1 MRKAKK
7 DELIKKSEVLLL
19 IQNYIRSKQMYD
31 FTKDTGIPQLYH
43 IYSEVEKLKTEKIV
57 EDLISE
63 NDQLKLKLLASGKR
77 SDDCDPDCYCE

>member
-19 IQNYIRSKQMYD
+19 IQNYIRSIQMND
-31 FTKDTGIPQLYH
+31 FTKDAGIPQLYH
-43 IYSEVEKLKTEKIV
+43 IYSEVEKLKTEKTV

-63 NDQLKLKLLASGKR
+63 NDQLKLKLLVSGKR
-77 SDDCDPDCYCE
+77 FDDCDPDCYCE